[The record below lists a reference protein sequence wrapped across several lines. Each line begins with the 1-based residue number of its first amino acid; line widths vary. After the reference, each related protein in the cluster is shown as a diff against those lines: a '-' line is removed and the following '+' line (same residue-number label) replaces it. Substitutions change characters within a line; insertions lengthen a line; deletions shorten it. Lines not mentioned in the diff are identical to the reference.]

1 LERKGTC
8 MMCWDLGMKAKG
20 KWTTEVH
27 VLAWV
32 CVYPRVQQMW
42 QCGSS
47 VESLWCPL
55 SNEQAE

>member
-47 VESLWCPL
+47 VESL
-55 SNEQAE
+55 